1 MANFCYQCASELFGE
16 ENAERN
22 DFAGYVRGNE
32 RYYVLCE
39 GCGWITVDKHG
50 KRVDEDEE

>member
-50 KRVDEDEE
+50 ERVDEDEE

>member
-16 ENAERN
+16 ENAARN
-22 DFAGYVRGNE
+22 DFAGFVRGNE

-50 KRVDEDEE
+50 KKVDENEE